1 MRKTQ
6 LILGPND
13 GQQIAQIELM
23 APQEVATLCAQLSQS
38 QLHFEK
44 TPHSTRATWL
54 RAVVAKIRQEA
65 EVLAQLIATEGGKPL
80 KDARVE
86 VTRAAQTFDLCA
98 EEALS
103 LAAESG
109 KTTLQGKQL
118 YTFREPIGPVLVLSA
133 FNHPLNL
140 LAHQVGSALAAGC
153 VVVFKPSQ
161 STPLC
166 GEWLLKTLREIG
178 VPADVVML
186 CHAAVPE
193 IQALVARP
201 EFQFVSFIGSA
212 KVGWDLRTR
221 LAPGTRLALEHG
233 GQAPAIVWD
242 DADLTKAIPA
252 LLKSAFY
259 HAGQV
264 CISTQKI
271 YVHQNI
277 WEKFYQAFVNGARKL
292 VVGDARHEDTDIGP
306 LIRPAEKVRLQEWLS
321 EARGLGAKIL
331 LEDSQDRGVHYMGP
345 TILSEVSH
353 TAKIWHEEAF
363 GPVVC
368 LEVFSETAS
377 IWQELRENPFQ
388 FEAAIFTQD
397 PARIEE
403 GIKNISAMTVVVN
416 DHTAWRVDAMP
427 FGGHRQSG
435 LGMGGVRYSVEEQTR
450 LKQIILPG

>member
-1 MRKTQ
+1 MRKT
-6 LILGPND
+6 LPVLGPND
-13 GQQIAQIELM
+13 GQTIAHIELI
-23 APQEVATLCAQLSQS
+23 ASQEVEALCSKLPSSQQIFQKFS
-38 QLHFEK
+38 GLE
-44 TPHSTRATWL
+44 RANWL
-54 RAVVAKIRQEA
+54 LAVAGKIKAEA
-65 EVLAQLIATEGGKPL
+65 EPLAQLIATEGGKPL

-86 VTRAAQTFDLCA
+86 VGRAAQTFELCA
-98 EEALS
+98 Q
-103 LAAESG
+103 ES
-109 KTTLQGKQL
+109 KRLDVRSESIALQGKQL
-118 YTFREPIGPVLVLSA
+118 TTFREPIGPVLALSA

-140 LAHQVGSALAAGC
+140 LAHQVGSAITAGC
-153 VVVFKPSQ
+153 VVLYKPSQ
-161 STPLC
+161 NTPMC
-166 GEWLLKTLREIG
+166 GEWLLKTLLAVG
-178 VPADVVML
+178 VPADAVMM

-242 DADLTKAIPA
+242 DADVPKAITS
-252 LLKSAFY
+252 LLKGAFY

-277 WEKFYQAFVNGARKL
+277 WEKFCAAFVSGAEQL
-292 VVGDARHEDTDIGP
+292 VVGDARDEKTDIGP
-306 LIRPAEKVRLQEWLS
+306 LIRPTEKTRLLQWVQ
-321 EARGLGAKIL
+321 EARELGAKIL
-331 LEDSQDRGVHYMGP
+331 LEDTQDRGAHHMGP
-345 TILSEVSH
+345 TILTHVPH
-353 TAKIWHEEAF
+353 KAKIWREEAF

-368 LEVFSETAS
+368 LQPFNETES

-388 FEAAIFTQD
+388 FEAAIFSQN
-397 PARIEE
+397 PMRIEE
-403 GIKNISAMTVVVN
+403 GIKNIAAMTVVVN

-450 LKQIILPG
+450 LKQIIS

>member
-1 MRKTQ
+1 M
-6 LILGPND
+6 
-13 GQQIAQIELM
+13 M
-23 APQEVATLCAQLSQS
+23 
-38 QLHFEK
+38 
-44 TPHSTRATWL
+44 
-54 RAVVAKIRQEA
+54 
-65 EVLAQLIATEGGKPL
+65 
-80 KDARVE
+80 
-86 VTRAAQTFDLCA
+86 
-98 EEALS
+98 
-103 LAAESG
+103 
-109 KTTLQGKQL
+109 
-118 YTFREPIGPVLVLSA
+118 
-133 FNHPLNL
+133 
-140 LAHQVGSALAAGC
+140 
-153 VVVFKPSQ
+153 
-161 STPLC
+161 
-166 GEWLLKTLREIG
+166 
-178 VPADVVML
+178 
-186 CHAAVPE
+186 CHAAIPE

-233 GQAPAIVWD
+233 GQAPALVWD

-252 LLKSAFY
+252 LLRGAFY

-277 WEKFYQAFVNGARKL
+277 WDAFCVAFVGSAKTL
-292 VVGDARHEDTDIGP
+292 VVGDARDEHTDIGP
-306 LIRPAEKVRLQEWLS
+306 LIRPAEKIRLQEWVS
-321 EARGLGAKIL
+321 EARSLGANIL
-331 LEDSQDRGVHYMGP
+331 LGDTQDRGIYHMGP
-345 TILSEVSH
+345 TILSHVPHS
-353 TAKIWHEEAF
+353 AKIWREEAF

-368 LEVFSETAS
+368 LEVFSETES

-397 PARIEE
+397 PVRIDE
-403 GIKNISAMTVVVN
+403 GIKNIAAMTVVVN